1 MSISGKF
8 CECSDL
14 GKKDG
19 NGGKPLTD
27 VFPFHFAEIFA
38 GRCQHLDCCRKNHD
52 ACSRSNGFAAEF
64 CGSQEQR
71 NLGKQHTNADK
82 TFRKLVPVQFSKL
95 LANRS
100 KNLDC
105 GCKDHHLSS
114 TLDNSF
120 TVGTHSF
127 GRGNH
132 HSGQTRNTN
141 EAGGKL
147 FCVQIGDL
155 FKRTRQNKHRR
166 SNTEHSRYTLHHT
179 SYLTTDLV
187 KHCHRSEK
195 IGKQHSDCSKSHI
208 QLFAVYKTECN

>member
-14 GKKDG
+14 GKK
-19 NGGKPLTD
+19 NSNRSKPLTD

-38 GRCQHLDCCRKNHD
+38 GRGQHLDCCRKNHD
-52 ACSRSNGFAAEF
+52 ACSRSNGFTTEF

-71 NLGKQHTNADK
+71 NLGKQYTNADK

-114 TLDNSF
+114 TLDDGF

-127 GRGNH
+127 GCGNH
-132 HSGQTRNTN
+132 HSRQTCNTN
-141 EAGGKL
+141 QTSSKL
-147 FCVQIGDL
+147 LCIQISNL
-155 FKRTRQNKHRR
+155 FKCARQNQHCR
-166 SNTEHSRYTLHHT
+166 SNSEHSSYTLHHT
-179 SYLTTDLV
+179 SCLTADFV
-187 KHCHRSEK
+187 EYSHRSKKFSE
-195 IGKQHSDCSKSHI
+195 
-208 QLFAVYKTECN
+208 